1 MAVVA
6 FALGILY
13 AFAVPLGEAP
23 DEGAHLYYLERMS
36 VGAELPRFAP
46 AGDPLAYEAHQPPL
60 DYGIVAAAARIA
72 GIVPVGYPFVA
83 NPELDFGS
91 PGSRA
96 FREPAAEPDAAR
108 RFRLVRLLRLLWLLP
123 TALLLVATVREVG
136 LGDMRWCAA
145 ASAAVVLSPQLL
157 FVSASVNNDG
167 GVTFFASACF
177 LLLVK
182 LVTSETPSPRA
193 AGLAGTCAALAMLS
207 KGTGLSLLVP
217 AGVAAAW
224 SWRRS
229 RRPAIVAALLLPA
242 AVGLAILLGLNQL
255 RFGTPGFAF
264 PPVPGHQAS
273 AALRRLFE
281 EPQWI
286 ATLASSFWARFGWFN
301 LPLPAPAYLL
311 FLPASA
317 FALVGFG
324 VAVRRAAPGDPTAR
338 DVRPARLAIV
348 MLAANLTI
356 VVAHMIFVAWQ
367 PQGRLLLPSLGA
379 LCTLVVVGLR
389 HLVGGTDESRAAA
402 LRSALPALMLAIGL
416 AANFLALYSIARA
429 YD

>member
-6 FALGILY
+6 YALGIVY

-36 VGAELPRFAP
+36 VGAGLPRFAP

-60 DYGIVAAAARIA
+60 DYGIVAAAARVA
-72 GIVPVGYPFVA
+72 GIVPVGYPLIA
-83 NPELDFGS
+83 NPELDFGT

-123 TALLLVATVREVG
+123 TALVLLATVRAVG
-136 LGDMRWCAA
+136 PGDLQISAA

-157 FVSASVNNDG
+157 FVSATVNNDG

-193 AGLAGTCAALAMLS
+193 AGLAGACAALAMLS

-229 RRPAIVAALLLPA
+229 RRPAIVAALLVPVV
-242 AVGLAILLGLNQL
+242 VGLAILFGLNQL
-255 RFGTPGFAF
+255 RFDMPGFAF
-264 PPVPGHQAS
+264 PPVPGHRAS
-273 AALRRLFE
+273 AALRRLIE

-286 ATLASSFWARFGWFN
+286 ATLGTSFWARFGWFN

-317 FALVGFG
+317 LALVGFG
-324 VAVRRAAPGDPTAR
+324 VALRRADPGDPAAR
-338 DVRPARLAIV
+338 DARPARLAV
-348 MLAANLTI
+348 VLLAANLAI
-356 VVAHMIFVAWQ
+356 VVAHMVFVAWQ

-389 HLVGGTDESRAAA
+389 RLGGGGDQARARVP
-402 LRSALPALMLAIGL
+402 RSALPALMLAIGL
-416 AANFLALYSIARA
+416 AANFLALYWISRA
-429 YD
+429 YE